1 MAGTDA
7 GYCARKGK
15 QLNLTLSPG
24 CDANFLLTAK
34 TTRRGVKGTFID
46 NQKLIF
52 GIDDANDVSTSVI
65 NQFQGEP
72 DCMNVFDNE
81 DGSRVAVVS
90 GPYTGCTSDAIITNF
105 DNATDATTCDTF
117 LEQWPTF
124 AVVAKISTDGTNQYY
139 LSFFGEGDEE
149 YCGGGECD
157 CNSIPVEEDFFDDH
171 EKGNVLI
178 GNCDD
183 E

>member
-72 DCMNVFDNE
+72 DCMNVYDNE

-90 GPYTGCTSDAIITNF
+90 GPYSGRVQVMGGSLPILIMRQMRRHVVLSLNSGP
-105 DNATDATTCDTF
+105 
-117 LEQWPTF
+117 LSQWLQRF
-124 AVVAKISTDGTNQYY
+124 
-139 LSFFGEGDEE
+139 
-149 YCGGGECD
+149 
-157 CNSIPVEEDFFDDH
+157 
-171 EKGNVLI
+171 
-178 GNCDD
+178 
-183 E
+183 

>member
-1 MAGTDA
+1 MLRAHS
-7 GYCARKGK
+7 
-15 QLNLTLSPG
+15 LT
-24 CDANFLLTAK
+24 
-34 TTRRGVKGTFID
+34 ID

-90 GPYTGCTSDAIITNF
+90 GPYTGCTSDGGIITNF
-105 DNATDATTCDTF
+105 DNATDATTCGTF

-124 AVVAKISTDGTNQYY
+124 AVVAKILTDGTNQYY

>member
-1 MAGTDA
+1 MAHF
-7 GYCARKGK
+7 R
-15 QLNLTLSPG
+15 SG
-24 CDANFLLTAK
+24 CKDL
-34 TTRRGVKGTFID
+34 
-46 NQKLIF
+46 
-52 GIDDANDVSTSVI
+52 
-65 NQFQGEP
+65 
-72 DCMNVFDNE
+72 
-81 DGSRVAVVS
+81 
-90 GPYTGCTSDAIITNF
+90 
-105 DNATDATTCDTF
+105 
-117 LEQWPTF
+117 
-124 AVVAKISTDGTNQYY
+124 TDGTNQYY

>member
-1 MAGTDA
+1 MGGKSICQVAGGKSICQVAVAGTDA

-24 CDANFLLTAK
+24 CVLSVPCAM

-72 DCMNVFDNE
+72 DCMNVYDNE
-81 DGSRVAVVS
+81 DGSRVV
-90 GPYTGCTSDAIITNF
+90 
-105 DNATDATTCDTF
+105 
-117 LEQWPTF
+117 
-124 AVVAKISTDGTNQYY
+124 
-139 LSFFGEGDEE
+139 
-149 YCGGGECD
+149 
-157 CNSIPVEEDFFDDH
+157 
-171 EKGNVLI
+171 
-178 GNCDD
+178 
-183 E
+183 